1 MKGEIIFFQL
11 YMPICNNSIHN
22 SLCSLQMWYIMRK
35 LQREGPQMQKNIPS
49 FSSSLSTPSLVVPKP
64 YVSVNCS
71 RVSSNAQKKSM
82 LLLLLNVVLVSSVYK
97 ACVYVIQL
105 NVPKI
110 LLSPTDSTGWKF
122 MMIVDLRIYDIGI
135 TWVHSQ
141 KHCYFQLN
149 IHSTVYPTSLLLT
162 TFFDKEGGIRHTYTE
177 YPLEM
182 PCLRSKRNHSKT

>member
-1 MKGEIIFFQL
+1 
-11 YMPICNNSIHN
+11 
-22 SLCSLQMWYIMRK
+22 MRK

-82 LLLLLNVVLVSSVYK
+82 LLLLNVVLVSSVYK

-149 IHSTVYPTSLLLT
+149 LHRTVYPTSLLLT

>member
-1 MKGEIIFFQL
+1 
-11 YMPICNNSIHN
+11 
-22 SLCSLQMWYIMRK
+22 
-35 LQREGPQMQKNIPS
+35 MQKKNPS
-49 FSSSLSTPSLVVPKP
+49 PVSTPSLVVPKP

-135 TWVHSQ
+135 T
-141 KHCYFQLN
+141 
-149 IHSTVYPTSLLLT
+149 
-162 TFFDKEGGIRHTYTE
+162 
-177 YPLEM
+177 
-182 PCLRSKRNHSKT
+182 

>member
-71 RVSSNAQKKSM
+71 RVSSNAQKKVHAAATECCAGVIS
-82 LLLLLNVVLVSSVYK
+82 LQSV
-97 ACVYVIQL
+97 CV
-105 NVPKI
+105 
-110 LLSPTDSTGWKF
+110 
-122 MMIVDLRIYDIGI
+122 
-135 TWVHSQ
+135 
-141 KHCYFQLN
+141 
-149 IHSTVYPTSLLLT
+149 
-162 TFFDKEGGIRHTYTE
+162 RHTIKCSKDS
-177 YPLEM
+177 LE
-182 PCLRSKRNHSKT
+182 P

>member
-1 MKGEIIFFQL
+1 MQFANVVYNEKTTKRRATNAKKIYHHSPPVSPLHLLWCQNHMFQL
-11 YMPICNNSIHN
+11 I
-22 SLCSLQMWYIMRK
+22 
-35 LQREGPQMQKNIPS
+35 
-49 FSSSLSTPSLVVPKP
+49 
-64 YVSVNCS
+64 
-71 RVSSNAQKKSM
+71 AQECPAMHKKKSM
-82 LLLLLNVVLVSSVYK
+82 LLLLNVVLVSSVYK

-162 TFFDKEGGIRHTYTE
+162 TFFDKEGGIRHTYT
-177 YPLEM
+177 
-182 PCLRSKRNHSKT
+182 K

>member
-71 RVSSNAQKKSM
+71 RVSSNAQKSPCCCWM
-82 LLLLLNVVLVSSVYK
+82 LCWCHQFTNCVV
-97 ACVYVIQL
+97 QL
-105 NVPKI
+105 NVLKI
-110 LLSPTDSTGWKF
+110 LPCYRFDGTEVYDDCRPYEIRYWYYVSTFTKTLLLSTTYYIMSFT
-122 MMIVDLRIYDIGI
+122 L
-135 TWVHSQ
+135 
-141 KHCYFQLN
+141 
-149 IHSTVYPTSLLLT
+149 TSLLLT
-162 TFFDKEGGIRHTYTE
+162 MSVQRFVFWLRGRHF
-177 YPLEM
+177 
-182 PCLRSKRNHSKT
+182 